1 MSQKGS
7 PKDQYLLLKALNEA
21 IMSLATLQN
30 SILPP
35 SHQQEA
41 APLFTILVNIK

>member
-1 MSQKGS
+1 MTQKGS

-21 IMSLATLQN
+21 IMSLAALQN

-35 SHQQEA
+35 SHQQEVA
-41 APLFTILVNIK
+41 LLFASLLV